1 MPARYLETDT
11 RAGLLPELT
20 AQAIWDL
27 QKSDKLGIDRDLMDT
42 VDEHLLWD
50 VADYG
55 DTVVFLPI
63 QEVLLTGLDHSL
75 RRSIIESYSHGL

>member
-1 MPARYLETDT
+1 MVARYLGAGM

-27 QKSDKLGIDRDLMDT
+27 QKSDKLGIAGELMDT

-63 QEVLLTGLDHSL
+63 QAVLLTGLDHSL